1 VADGHYS
8 LASRVFDEDL
18 IPQPQWQQH
27 KERILRDA
35 DLPALAQPMAQ
46 MLQELETELEARYE
60 TVNRRILS
68 GENTQI
74 KLKQKNGE
82 TLWTLLYPSGEDTE
96 V

>member
-1 VADGHYS
+1 
-8 LASRVFDEDL
+8 
-18 IPQPQWQQH
+18 
-27 KERILRDA
+27 
-35 DLPALAQPMAQ
+35 MAQ

-82 TLWTLLYPSGEDTE
+82 TLWTLPYPSGEDT
-96 V
+96 VNDPLFDGLPQIHIAQTASMQSSSRNFRNDRYV